1 MYVKVHPYKQVSLM
15 GLSYQKLGPKYF
27 GPLLVI
33 KRIGNVA
40 YQLELPSH
48 VKINHTFH
56 VS

>member
-1 MYVKVHPYKQVSLM
+1 M